1 MPAQDPFELRRFLDA
16 QDGSYRTA
24 LTELRDGRKRS
35 HWIWYVFPQLTALG
49 RSATAQRFGISGLEE
64 ARAYLGHPVLGARL
78 RECAR
83 LLLDVAGRAD
93 GRTAEQIFGYPDYLK
108 VRSSMTLFAHAAVA
122 AGEDPA
128 GCGAVLDAFF
138 AGFPDGREDPATLEL
153 LAQA

>member
-1 MPAQDPFELRRFLDA
+1 MQVPASTVTVGCHRHGEVLRAR
-16 QDGSYRTA
+16 
-24 LTELRDGRKRS
+24 GRLPTVER
-35 HWIWYVFPQLTALG
+35 G
-49 RSATAQRFGISGLEE
+49 RER
-64 ARAYLGHPVLGARL
+64 
-78 RECAR
+78 
-83 LLLDVAGRAD
+83 DVAGRDD

-128 GCGAVLDAFF
+128 DFGAVLDAFY